1 MFGVPISQLLTF
13 TVLAAV
19 VTTIGNLLATF
30 LKDFLFARSFERW
43 KERRS
48 LLSVYRRYRDPILL
62 AGDEL
67 QRRLSQIRKEYPPS
81 YLHTEVLDAN
91 APQLVTNSSDDPH
104 YKKYRLL
111 STVYRLCAFLGWL
124 EIYRQDVTF
133 LDTGQ
138 NSENQRFETALAGF
152 RQTLADGQLN
162 TDSTNGRDGL
172 VFREEQRAIGEA
184 MITTVGNSRVV
195 VGYGTFCTL
204 FGRATSE
211 EGLSP
216 LRIAST
222 FFLDLEPANDF
233 RRRRLEMMN
242 EHLATIIAVLR
253 PANGNPSMQTTK
265 REGHKTTGDRGL
277 KAEKN

>member
-1 MFGVPISQLLTF
+1 MFNIPLTQLLQF

-19 VTTIGNLLATF
+19 VTTIGNLLATV
-30 LKDFLFARSFERW
+30 LKEFLFARSFERW

-67 QRRLSQIRKEYPPS
+67 QRRLSQICKEYPPS
-81 YLHTEVLDAN
+81 YLRTEVLDADGT
-91 APQLVTNSSDDPH
+91 QLVTNSADDPH

-133 LDTGQ
+133 LETGQ
-138 NSENQRFETALAGF
+138 SSENERFETALAGF

-162 TDSTNGRDGL
+162 SDYTNSRDGL
-172 VFREEQRAIGEA
+172 VFRVEQRAIGEA

-211 EGLSP
+211 EGLWP
-216 LRIAST
+216 FRIASN
-222 FFLDLEPANDF
+222 FFLDLEPAKDF
-233 RRRRLEMMN
+233 RQRRLEMMK

-253 PANGNPSMQTTK
+253 PAKGNPSMQTTK
-265 REGHKTTGDRGL
+265 REGRKPTRESGTQGRG
-277 KAEKN
+277 E

>member
-1 MFGVPISQLLTF
+1 MFGIPLSDLLGF

-19 VTTIGNLLATF
+19 VTTIGNLLATI
-30 LKDFLFARSFERW
+30 LKDFLFIRSFERW

-62 AGDEL
+62 AGCEL
-67 QRRLSQIRKEYPPS
+67 QRRLSQICTQYPPD
-81 YLHTEVLDAN
+81 YLRTEVLDAK
-91 APQLVTNSSDDPH
+91 AAQLVTNSDNDPH

-111 STVYRLCAFLGWL
+111 STVYRLCAFLAWL

-138 NSENQRFETALAGF
+138 NSENEQFEEALAWF

-162 TDSTNGRDGL
+162 TDYANNRDGL
-172 VFREEQRAIGEA
+172 IFREEQRAIGEA
-184 MITTVGNSRVV
+184 MITTIGNSRVV

-204 FGRATSE
+204 FTRAGSE
-211 EGLSP
+211 EALWP
-216 LRIAST
+216 LRIVSN

-233 RRRRLEMMN
+233 RQKRLEMMT
-242 EHLATIIAVLR
+242 EHLGTIIAVL
-253 PANGNPSMQTTK
+253 
-265 REGHKTTGDRGL
+265 HL
-277 KAEKN
+277 

>member
-1 MFGVPISQLLTF
+1 MFGFTLSQLLGF

-19 VTTIGNLLATF
+19 VTTVGNLLATV

-48 LLSVYRRYRDPILL
+48 LLSVYRKYRDPILL

-67 QRRLSQIRKEYPPS
+67 HRRLSQICKQYPPT
-81 YLHTEVLDAN
+81 YLRSEVLDAN
-91 APQLVTNSSDDPH
+91 AAQLVTNSIDDPH

-111 STVYRLCAFLGWL
+111 STVYWLCAFLGWL

-138 NSENQRFETALAGF
+138 NSENERFETALARF
-152 RQTLADGQLN
+152 RETLADGQLN
-162 TDSTNGRDGL
+162 TDCINGRDGL
-172 VFREEQRAIGEA
+172 IFREEQRAIGEA
-184 MITTVGNSRVV
+184 MITTVGNSRVI

-204 FGRATSE
+204 FTRATAE
-211 EGLSP
+211 EGLWP
-216 LRIAST
+216 LRTASN

-233 RRRRLEMMN
+233 RRKRLEMMKG
-242 EHLATIIAVLR
+242 HLGTIIDVLR
-253 PANGNPSMQTTK
+253 PESSNSSKQTAKSAN
-265 REGHKTTGDRGL
+265 
-277 KAEKN
+277 A